1 MEDRD
6 LILATLIATVQN
18 LDIDI
23 QILESARMRY
33 EQAERHEAAR
43 ERQTGEMIRLL
54 EKISGMPG

>member
-33 EQAERHEAAR
+33 EQAERHEAAW
-43 ERQTGEMIRLL
+43 ERQTDEMIRLL